1 MALSRPTMPAL
12 RGKPEADASAYNF
25 RWTSHSAALMS
36 RAAAAHRSDPRSCPN
51 NNDKARHIF
60 PHPGPGHTLINR
72 TYRPVVTI
80 HDEREAARHAR
91 GCVAIIDDDDAIRE
105 AVKTL
110 LDLEGYATETYAS
123 AMHYVDVLQQNEP
136 SFPGP
141 RCILLD
147 VKMPEHTGLDL
158 QNRLNALSDKTPLV
172 FMSGGSGA
180 HEAVQALKNGAIDFL
195 IKPFE
200 EEALLAAVSEA
211 LQKSLNQQA
220 HLREDKDN
228 SSRLASLS
236 ERESQIAHMVSK
248 GMLNRDIAGSLGIA
262 VRTVKLHRMHMMRKL
277 GVSNVIEL
285 ARIIDKA
292 G

>member
-1 MALSRPTMPAL
+1 MRRVVARHCIGSR
-12 RGKPEADASAYNF
+12 G
-25 RWTSHSAALMS
+25 
-36 RAAAAHRSDPRSCPN
+36 CPN
-51 NNDKARHIF
+51 HNDKAR
-60 PHPGPGHTLINR
+60 PALWRPGLGPALINR
-72 TYRPVVTI
+72 TYRPVITI

-91 GCVAIIDDDDAIRE
+91 GCIIIIDDDDAIRE

-110 LDLEGYATETYAS
+110 LDLEGYATQTFAS
-123 AMHYVDVLQQNEP
+123 AVHYLDVLQQNEAG
-136 SFPGP
+136 FPGP

-147 VKMPEHTGLDL
+147 VKMPEQTGLEL
-158 QNRLNALSDKTPLV
+158 QNRLSSASDKTPLV

-180 HEAVQALKNGAIDFL
+180 QEAVQALKHGAIDFL

-211 LQKSLNQQA
+211 LQISLNQQA
-220 HLREDKDN
+220 HLQEDKDA

-236 ERESQIAHMVSK
+236 ERESQIARMVSK
-248 GMLNRDIAGSLGIA
+248 GMLNRDIADTLGIA

-277 GVSNVIEL
+277 GASNVIEL
-285 ARIIDKA
+285 ARIIDRM